1 MTEANTRTRTAV
13 LHVSGDPADV
23 SRAVAAANSL
33 AETHPDLAVRVIV
46 NGPALEGVTSA
57 GITLAPMEGT
67 TVEACSVGM
76 QRRNVLPDQLQ
87 PAVHTVAS
95 AVTAIV
101 DAQLEGAAYVRL

>member
-1 MTEANTRTRTAV
+1 MTEANTRPRTVV

-46 NGPALEGVTSA
+46 NGPALEG
-57 GITLAPMEGT
+57 T

-76 QRRNVLPDQLQ
+76 ERRNVSPDQLQ

-95 AVTAIV
+95 AVTALV